1 LLRKLLTI
9 VILVPLGVLI
19 VAFAVAN
26 RAAVTVSFDP
36 FSPGEPAA
44 TVTLPLFVL
53 IIVLLVVGV
62 LIGGTASWIRQ
73 GKWRS
78 SVRRLDRDLI
88 RLRGKLAA
96 FEAAG
101 PNTAIRP
108 EPAEPGQPLRLKPPA
123 R

>member
-1 LLRKLLTI
+1 MLRKLLTI

-26 RAAVTVSFDP
+26 RQIVTVSFDP
-36 FSPGEPAA
+36 FSAGEPAA
-44 TVTLPLFVL
+44 TLTLPLFVL
-53 IIVLLVVGV
+53 IIALLIIGV

-78 SVRRLDRDLI
+78 SVRRLDRDLV
-88 RLRGKLAA
+88 RLREKLAA

-101 PNTAIRP
+101 PKAAIRP
-108 EPAEPGQPLRLKPPA
+108 EPAEPAQPLRLKPPA